1 VAMQQKDA
9 AGEAGAA
16 EASSVD
22 DDGGGSEAL
31 WIQEDA
37 DQEKK
42 DPFADVPVGMRE
54 FMRIEKMLKEKQAAA
69 QQAASKG

>member
-1 VAMQQKDA
+1 MVAMQKEADA
-9 AGEAGAA
+9 SPGAA
-16 EASSVD
+16 TASSVD

-37 DQEKK
+37 GEEKK

-54 FMRIEKMLKEKQAAA
+54 FMRIEKMLKEKQAA
-69 QQAASKG
+69 QKASKG